1 MLSVSEI
8 PFITV
13 CYNTP
18 NLIRDLIQS
27 VRQFYENKIYV
38 IDGSDPDISENISEM
53 LGTQSNVL
61 QIKIGYNIH
70 HGPGMAW
77 AIDHLDLPEV
87 ALFIDS
93 DMVIAKSGF
102 LENMLAE
109 LKMDMY
115 GVGRVH
121 PVNADGFDMSHKD
134 ADEGIPYLHPALM
147 LCNTNVM
154 RSWPRPIK
162 HGAPMV
168 NAMTAI
174 HHANQAHLL
183 KHIQWVDDDIHHS
196 PIPNFVIHAGRGTV
210 LSSGSYNLD
219 EWMKEMQDK
228 YSNQT
233 QQSETLNNSN
243 NSINL
248 NSFKKMNLGCGVNL
262 IKDYLNIGYWTSLSE
277 DTVYKDLGGNTGT
290 FMLNHDL
297 VRGIPAGD
305 ATQDVIYH
313 SHFLEHLSYKD
324 GIKLLH
330 QVFEK
335 LAPNGIHRI
344 VVPDM
349 ELWIK
354 SYYTKDDFFIDKYR
368 NEVLKDD
375 LEIYTPRGAAF
386 MGMLHNHEHKCG
398 WDFEMLEF
406 HLKRI
411 GFKSIRRMM
420 YQESDLLNEIVELE
434 PYSPLRAM
442 ESLCIECVK

>member
-1 MLSVSEI
+1 MTDVHDI

-18 NLIRDLIQS
+18 ELIKDLVAS
-27 VRQFYENKIYV
+27 VRQFYPNRIYI
-38 IDGSDPDISENISEM
+38 IDGSEPHMADEISKQLEAEK
-53 LGTQSNVL
+53 NVE
-61 QIKIGYNIH
+61 QIKFHYNIH

-77 AIDHLDLPEV
+77 AIDNLNLPNV

-93 DMVIAKSGF
+93 DMFVLRDGF
-102 LENMLAE
+102 LENMLSE
-109 LKMDMY
+109 LKAGMY

-121 PVNADGFDMSHKD
+121 PVNADGFDLENKNT
-134 ADEGIPYLHPALM
+134 EGGIPYLHPALM
-147 LCNTNVM
+147 LCNTQVM
-154 RSWPRPIK
+154 RQWPRPIK

-174 HHANQAHLL
+174 HHAQKSELL
-183 KHIQWVDDDIHHS
+183 KHIQWVDDDIHQTPEPS
-196 PIPNFVIHAGRGTV
+196 YVVHAGRGTV
-210 LSSGSYNLD
+210 FNSGSYNLD
-219 EWMKEMQDK
+219 EWMQEMQNK
-228 YSNQT
+228 YSNNQT
-233 QQSETLNNSN
+233 TDHQTSNESGTISLNA
-243 NSINL
+243 
-248 NSFKKMNLGCGVNL
+248 FTKMNLGCGANL
-262 IKDYLNIGYWTSLSE
+262 IKDYLNIGYWSNLS
-277 DTVYKDLGGNTGT
+277 DGVVYKDLGGIAGT

-297 VRGIPAGD
+297 VRGIPA
-305 ATQDVIYH
+305 QNESQKVIYH

-324 GIKLLH
+324 GIKLLFE
-330 QVFEK
+330 VYEK
-335 LAPNGIHRI
+335 LTPGGIHRI

-375 LEIYTPRGAAF
+375 LEIYAPRGAAF

-406 HLKRI
+406 HLKRA
-411 GFKSIRRMM
+411 GFKSIQRTM
-420 YQESDLLNEIVELE
+420 YQESSLLAEIVELE

-442 ESLCIECVK
+442 ESLCVECIK